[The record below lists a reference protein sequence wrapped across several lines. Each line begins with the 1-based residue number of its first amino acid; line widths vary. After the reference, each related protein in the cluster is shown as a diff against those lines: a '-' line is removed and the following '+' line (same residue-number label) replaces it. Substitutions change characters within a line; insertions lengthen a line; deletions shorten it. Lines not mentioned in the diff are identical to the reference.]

1 MAFQVPIRT
10 ERICPCPFEDPSVPP
25 HRRCWGIK
33 AAAAPYTNAAG
44 SVWSAWALLW
54 NHDKNSSKLATLKHK
69 ENNNRKSPSVQKGMF
84 QAPFSYGERRAGGR
98 EQGDLKRAGPLPRQL
113 WILWWRDL
121 ILSLWFRGARKLI
134 EYSDL
139 PPVFLVAWPR
149 CCVVPLHQ
157 TAPNL
162 HKSQPCKSPHSTSS
176 PLLSPPTPHR
186 PVSFSSPIDRKP

>member
-1 MAFQVPIRT
+1 MCWLCRH
-10 ERICPCPFEDPSVPP
+10 PSVESRSACSPLRIPAFPP
-25 HRRCWGIK
+25 HRPCWEIK

-69 ENNNRKSPSVQKGMF
+69 ENNNRKRPSVQKGMF
-84 QAPFSYGERRAGGR
+84 QALFPYSERREGGR
-98 EQGDLKRAGPLPRQL
+98 EEGDLKRACLPLPRQL

-157 TAPNL
+157 TALNL
-162 HKSQPCKSPHSTSS
+162 HKSQPCKSLCSASS
-176 PLLSPPTPHR
+176 LPAPPLYYLNR
-186 PVSFSSPIDRKP
+186 